1 MIRLLYLVSMIHAVR
16 STEQILQ
23 TLRCGGD
30 VEDEDFDAYL
40 PPGPRLASRQY
51 WTPVAVA
58 TLTAHWL
65 ARVGARWVLD
75 VGSGCGKLCVVGA
88 IASEL
93 SFVGLEQRLNLVRI
107 ARKLAHRFGVDDRAT
122 FRHGALGD
130 VAFEQFDALYFYNPF
145 GENVFAEEEHLDTNV
160 ALTPE
165 RFQDDIRQM
174 ESVLGRMPVGS
185 HVVSYHGFGGRIP
198 DTYELTHSD
207 RARTGTLRLWSKVRE
222 QGLGHYWIE
231 RENTAAFRDAQDQEA
246 LSAARPP
253 VDAVKDDTGILAEKY
268 EYRAR

>member
-1 MIRLLYLVSMIHAVR
+1 MIRADR

-58 TLTAHWL
+58 TLATQWL
-65 ARVGARWVLD
+65 VRTGARRVLD
-75 VGSGCGKLCVVGA
+75 VGSGCGKVCVVGA
-88 IASEL
+88 IVSEL

-107 ARKLAHRFGVDDRAT
+107 ARKLAHRFGVEERAT
-122 FRHGALGD
+122 FRHGTLAD
-130 VAFEQFDALYFYNPF
+130 VPFEEFDALYFYNPF
-145 GENVFAEEEHLDTNV
+145 GENVFAEEEHLDTSV

-174 ESVLGRMPVGS
+174 ESVLERMPVGS
-185 HVVSYHGFGGRIP
+185 RVITYHGFGGRIP
-198 DTYELTHSD
+198 DMYELTCSD
-207 RARTGTLRLWSKVRE
+207 RTRTGTLRLWTRTRDD
-222 QGLGHYWIE
+222 GLGSYWVE

-246 LSAARPP
+246 LSAAKRPI
-253 VDAVKDDTGILAEKY
+253 DAVKDAVGVLAEKY
-268 EYRAR
+268 AYGAKYQG